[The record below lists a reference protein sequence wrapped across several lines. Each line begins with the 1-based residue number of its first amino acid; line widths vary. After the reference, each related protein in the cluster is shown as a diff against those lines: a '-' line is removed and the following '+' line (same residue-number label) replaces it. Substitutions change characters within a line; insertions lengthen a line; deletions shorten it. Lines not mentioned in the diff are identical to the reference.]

1 MEWFI
6 TSKFANQTIRSFLK
20 DEQAFSRRILKAII
34 SEDGYI
40 RLNGSIVKLNQLLSE
55 GDHLEVKF
63 PREEK
68 GAFMKAE
75 RLPLTI
81 LYEDEFLL
89 VIDKPA
95 YMATIPSRHHPHH
108 TLANGVLGYYE
119 EHAIPYTVHIVTR
132 LDKGTSGLVLV
143 AKHRY
148 SHSLLSTMQWETK
161 IKRRYQ
167 ALVAGHLSDKVG
179 SIKKNIGRKD
189 GSIIERT
196 VRVDGQ
202 EAVTH
207 YQVIKETLSHTL
219 VDIDL
224 ETGRTHQIR
233 VHFSFIG
240 HPLLGDDLYGGK
252 NGLINRQALHC
263 SQLSFFHP
271 FTQKKMVVNSELPSD
286 MKRLL

>member
-6 TSKFANQTIRSFLK
+6 IDKFANQTIRSFLK

-34 SEDGYI
+34 SDDGYV
-40 RLNGSIVKLNQLLSE
+40 RLNGSAVKLNELLSE
-55 GDHLEVKF
+55 GDHLEVQF
-63 PREEK
+63 PSEEK
-68 GAFMKAE
+68 GPFMKAE

-89 VIDKPA
+89 VIDKQA

-108 TLANGVLGYYE
+108 TLANGILGYYE
-119 EHAIPYTVHIVTR
+119 QYAIPYTVHIVTR

-148 SHSLLSTMQWETK
+148 SHSLLSKMQRETK

-167 ALVAGHLSDKVG
+167 ALVAGHLSGKEG
-179 SIKKNIGRKD
+179 SIRTNIGRKD

-196 VRVDGQ
+196 VRPDGQ
-202 EAVTH
+202 KAVTH
-207 YQVIKETLSHTL
+207 YEVIKETLSHTL
-219 VDIDL
+219 VDISL

-233 VHFSFIG
+233 VHFSSIG
-240 HPLLGDDLYGGK
+240 HPLLGDDLYGGEHT
-252 NGLINRQALHC
+252 LIKRQALHC
-263 SQLSFFHP
+263 SQLSFLHP
-271 FTQKKMVVNSELPSD
+271 FTQHKIIVNSELPSD